1 MCPEGC
7 TSDLDG
13 EKYVSSEH
21 LYQACRLHF
30 HDKHEAAIKVT
41 DAATGCKA
49 MQIAHE
55 SLPSDESSEEWNRV
69 AMAKMLDMNRLKFKS
84 CIHARKVLTEASGR
98 LVEATSDLFW
108 GSGMPLELTRSI
120 LLDFWPGKNTVGNI
134 LCKLLEEFWLRQDN
148 PKMPKSEIVDI
159 MKVQDKSNEEVEEDG
174 YLQLSKRKASSPLE
188 SVKKNTKWT

>member
-1 MCPEGC
+1 M
-7 TSDLDG
+7 
-13 EKYVSSEH
+13 V
-21 LYQACRLHF
+21 
-30 HDKHEAAIKVT
+30 AI
-41 DAATGCKA
+41 
-49 MQIAHE
+49 E
-55 SLPSDESSEEWNRV
+55 
-69 AMAKMLDMNRLKFKS
+69 MLDVNRLKFKS
-84 CIHARKVLTEASGR
+84 CTHARKVLTEASGR